1 MESKTR
7 IVGIV
12 INEHNEILLQQ
23 GYGYEE
29 LRTPGGKIDENESEL
44 ECLKRE
50 FLEEMYVEVIGA
62 ERFWEF
68 SAKSFYSD
76 HLIVNRVYIAQITG
90 EPKPWEEIATLIRV
104 SKKDYITNRYKMLPG
119 NSEIFDKLI
128 ERGIW

>member
-62 ERFWEF
+62 ERF
-68 SAKSFYSD
+68 
-76 HLIVNRVYIAQITG
+76 
-90 EPKPWEEIATLIRV
+90 
-104 SKKDYITNRYKMLPG
+104 
-119 NSEIFDKLI
+119 
-128 ERGIW
+128 